1 MKLSGWSRLGIVL
14 SVVWA
19 LLVLGVAI
27 HTYTS
32 PPSSSSLVAWG
43 DGKPKPWDINWGDAK
58 PKTGD
63 VFDPDAFLRSKGMS
77 QQEIDALS
85 YKPEFRW
92 GAISQYVF
100 VPILLSWL
108 LILLIRLAISWVVAG
123 FKK

>member
-1 MKLSGWSRLGIVL
+1 MKLSGWSRLCVVF

-27 HTYTS
+27 YTYTS
-32 PPSSSSLVAWG
+32 PPSDSNLVAWV
-43 DGKPKPWDINWGDAK
+43 DIKPKPWNINWGDEK

-77 QQEIDALS
+77 QQDIDALS

-92 GAISQYVF
+92 GMISQYMF
-100 VPILLSWL
+100 APILLSWL
-108 LILLIRLAISWVVAG
+108 MIFLLRLAIRWVLDG